1 MDQRILRAIR
11 DPYYAGGAIL
21 NRLAPYIHNDE
32 KYVRWSYFLATHQR
46 LNLDTPETFNE
57 KLQWLK
63 LHDQRPEYTVMV
75 DKYAVKEHIAN
86 FLGNEYVFETLGVW
100 NDFDDIDFSQLPDQF
115 VLKCTH
121 DSGGLIIC
129 RDKEKLDVS
138 AARKRIRHCMKKNY
152 YYASREYP
160 YKDVP
165 HRIIAEPLMVDESGV
180 ELKDYKIFCFNG
192 TPKMIEVDFGRFSEH
207 QRNIYDTNWVLMDL
221 EIKYPRNPSHEI
233 DRPEHLDEMLE
244 MAGKLSQGIP
254 HVRVDL
260 YYING
265 KIYFGELTFFHG
277 SGYEPFKPKKW
288 NRTVGEWLNLPI

>member
-21 NRLAPYIHNDE
+21 NRLAPYIRNDE
-32 KYVRWSYFLATHQR
+32 RYVRWSYFLATHQH
-46 LNLDTPETFNE
+46 LDLDTPKTFNE

-63 LHDQRPEYTVMV
+63 LHDQRPEYTMMV
-75 DKYAVKEHIAN
+75 DKYAVKEYIAN
-86 FLGNEYVFETLGVW
+86 ILGKEYVFETLGVW
-100 NDFDDIDFSQLPDQF
+100 NDFDDIDFFQLPNQF

-129 RDKEKLDVS
+129 RDKAKLDMS
-138 AARKRIRHCMKKNY
+138 AARNRIKHCMRKNY

-160 YKDVP
+160 YRDVP

-207 QRNIYDTNWVLMDL
+207 QRNIYDTNWMLMDL
-221 EIKYPRNPSHEI
+221 ELKYPRNPSLEI
-233 DRPEHLDEMLE
+233 DRPAHLDEMLE
-244 MAGKLSQGIP
+244 IAGRLSQDIP

-277 SGYEPFKPKKW
+277 SGYESFRPEKW
-288 NRTVGEWLNLPI
+288 NEKAGEWLGLPI

>member
-1 MDQRILRAIR
+1 M
-11 DPYYAGGAIL
+11 
-21 NRLAPYIHNDE
+21 
-32 KYVRWSYFLATHQR
+32 
-46 LNLDTPETFNE
+46 
-57 KLQWLK
+57 QWLK
-63 LHDQRPEYTVMV
+63 LHDQRPEYTMMV
-75 DKYAVKEHIAN
+75 DKYAVKEYIAN
-86 FLGNEYVFETLGVW
+86 ILGKEYVFETLGVW
-100 NDFDDIDFSQLPDQF
+100 NDFDDIDFFQLPNQF

-129 RDKEKLDVS
+129 RDKAKLDMS
-138 AARKRIRHCMKKNY
+138 AARNRIKHCMRKNY

-160 YKDVP
+160 YRDVP

-207 QRNIYDTNWVLMDL
+207 QRNIYDTNWMLMDL
-221 EIKYPRNPSHEI
+221 ELKYPRNPSLEI
-233 DRPEHLDEMLE
+233 DRPAHLDEMLE
-244 MAGKLSQGIP
+244 IAGRLSQDIP

-277 SGYEPFKPKKW
+277 SGYESFRPEKW
-288 NRTVGEWLNLPI
+288 NEKAGEWLGLPI

>member
-1 MDQRILRAIR
+1 MRAIR

-21 NRLAPYIHNDE
+21 NRLAPYIRNDE
-32 KYVRWSYFLATHQR
+32 RYVRWSYFLATHQH
-46 LNLDTPETFNE
+46 LDLDTPKTFNE

-63 LHDQRPEYTVMV
+63 LHDQRPEYTMMV
-75 DKYAVKEHIAN
+75 DKYAVKEYIAN
-86 FLGNEYVFETLGVW
+86 ILGKEYVFETLGVW
-100 NDFDDIDFSQLPDQF
+100 NDFDDIDFFQLPNQF

-129 RDKEKLDVS
+129 RDKAKLDMS
-138 AARKRIRHCMKKNY
+138 AARNRIKHCMRKNY

-160 YKDVP
+160 YRDVP

-207 QRNIYDTNWVLMDL
+207 QRNIYDTNWMLMDL
-221 EIKYPRNPSHEI
+221 ELKYPRNPSLEI
-233 DRPEHLDEMLE
+233 DRPAHLDEMLE
-244 MAGKLSQGIP
+244 IAGRLSQDIP

-277 SGYEPFKPKKW
+277 SGYESFRPEKW
-288 NRTVGEWLNLPI
+288 NEKAGEWLGLPI

>member
-21 NRLAPYIHNDE
+21 NRLAPYIRNDE
-32 KYVRWSYFLATHQR
+32 RYVRWSYFLATHQH
-46 LNLDTPETFNE
+46 LDLDTPKTFNE

-63 LHDQRPEYTVMV
+63 LHDQRPEYTMMV
-75 DKYAVKEHIAN
+75 DKYAVKYIAN
-86 FLGNEYVFETLGVW
+86 ILGKEYVFETLGVW
-100 NDFDDIDFSQLPDQF
+100 NDFDDIDFFQLPNQF

-129 RDKEKLDVS
+129 RDKAKLDMS
-138 AARKRIRHCMKKNY
+138 AARNRIKHCMRKNY

-160 YKDVP
+160 YRDVP

-207 QRNIYDTNWVLMDL
+207 QRNIYDTNWMLMDL
-221 EIKYPRNPSHEI
+221 ELKYPRNPSLEI
-233 DRPEHLDEMLE
+233 DRPAHLDEMLE
-244 MAGKLSQGIP
+244 IAGRLSQDIP

-277 SGYEPFKPKKW
+277 SGYESFRPEKW
-288 NRTVGEWLNLPI
+288 NEKAGEWLGLPI